1 MSLQLDL
8 ADSGTM
14 IFTSDAVYMK
24 ASYGPPAVGAAIV
37 WDNQAWLRSV
47 EKLRGIAERTN
58 ATLVFGHDPDQIGEL
73 RLAPEGSY
81 T

>member
-1 MSLQLDL
+1 
-8 ADSGTM
+8 M

-24 ASYGPPAVGAAIV
+24 ASYGPPPVGAAIV

-47 EKLRGIAERTN
+47 DKLRGIAERTD
-58 ATLVFGHDPDQIGEL
+58 ATLVFGHDPDQWSQL
-73 RLAPEGSY
+73 RFAPEGSY